1 MIVPVGALNREG
13 VVAASKNND
22 KLLGELAGM
31 LARAERTR
39 RPIGQLAALAGFALT
54 VADAYRIQ
62 LINID
67 RRLRTGR
74 RIVGQKVGLTSQ
86 AMQRMMGVDQ
96 PDFGH
101 LLDDMVLRD
110 GEDCPAGELIA
121 PRVEPEIAF
130 VLARDLRGPG
140 VTRANVI
147 AATAYVVPSIEIID
161 SRIAGWKIGLA
172 DTIADNA
179 SSARI
184 VLGETRTAANSCD
197 LSRVEMALEKNGQL
211 VQTGTGAATLGHPAA
226 AVAWL
231 ANQLAEFG
239 QALEAGG
246 LVMPG
251 ALCRAIDVGRGDV
264 VTATFDR
271 LGAVTVRFI

>member
-1 MIVPVGALNREG
+1 MAAASTNRE
-13 VVAASKNND
+13 AQ
-22 KLLGELAGM
+22 LGELAQM

-39 RPIGQLAALAGFALT
+39 NPIGQFASAAGFELS
-54 VADAYRIQ
+54 VADAYRVQ
-62 LINID
+62 LINVE
-67 RRLRTGR
+67 RRLRAGR
-74 RIVGQKVGLTSQ
+74 RIIGQKVGLTSQ

-110 GEDCPAGELIA
+110 GEDCRAGELIA

-130 VLARDLRGPG
+130 VLSKELRGPG
-140 VTRANVI
+140 ITRADVI
-147 AATAYVVPSIEIID
+147 AATAYVTPAIEIID

-184 VLGETRTAANSCD
+184 VLGETRTAADASD
-197 LSRVEMALEKNGQL
+197 LSLVEMMLEKNGQ
-211 VQTGTGAATLGHPAA
+211 VVERGKGAATLGHPAE

-231 ANQLAEFG
+231 ANKLAEFG
-239 QALEAGG
+239 KALEAGG

-251 ALCRAIDVGRGDV
+251 ALCRAVDVGSGDV

-271 LGAVTVRFI
+271 LGAVTVRFV

>member
-1 MIVPVGALNREG
+1 MAAPSSVHDARLLELARMLAHAEDSRSPVGQLN
-13 VVAASKNND
+13 S
-22 KLLGELAGM
+22 LGGFELS
-31 LARAERTR
+31 
-39 RPIGQLAALAGFALT
+39 

-62 LINID
+62 LINIE
-67 RRLRTGR
+67 RRVGAGR

-101 LLDDMVLRD
+101 ILDDMVLHN
-110 GEDCPAGELIA
+110 GADCRAADLIA

-130 VLARDLRGPG
+130 VLAKKLRGPG
-140 VTRANVI
+140 VTRADVI
-147 AATAYVVPSIEIID
+147 AATSYVTPAIEIID
-161 SRIAGWKIGLA
+161 SRIAGWKISLA

-184 VLGETRTAANSCD
+184 ILGETRIAADSCD
-197 LSRVEMALEKNGQL
+197 LGKVQMELEKNG
-211 VQTGTGAATLGHPAA
+211 VAVENGIGAATLGHPAE

-231 ANQLAEFG
+231 ANRLSDFG
-239 QALEAGG
+239 KELEAGG

-251 ALCRAIDVGRGDV
+251 ALCRAIDVVSGDV
-264 VTATFDR
+264 VTARFNH
-271 LGAVTVRFI
+271 LGAVTVRFV

>member
-1 MIVPVGALNREG
+1 MA
-13 VVAASKNND
+13 AASINRD
-22 KLLGELAGM
+22 AQIDELARM
-31 LARAERTR
+31 LARAESSRS
-39 RPIGQLAALAGFALT
+39 PIGQLAAVTGFDLS

-62 LINID
+62 LINIE
-67 RRLRTGR
+67 RRLRAGR
-74 RIVGQKVGLTSQ
+74 RIVGQKVGLTSH

-101 LLDDMVLRD
+101 ILDDMVLRG

-130 VLARDLRGPG
+130 VLAKELRGPG
-140 VTRANVI
+140 VTRADVI
-147 AATAYVVPSIEIID
+147 AATEYVTPAIEIID

-184 VLGETRTAANSCD
+184 VLGDTKTAANSCD
-197 LSRVEMALEKNGQL
+197 LSLVQMVLEKNGS
-211 VQTGTGAATLGHPAA
+211 VVESGTGAATLGHPAE

-231 ANQLAEFG
+231 ANRLSDFG
-239 QALEAGG
+239 TGLEAGG

-251 ALCRAIDVGRGDV
+251 ALCRAIDVCGGDIIA
-264 VTATFDR
+264 ATFDR
-271 LGAVTVRFI
+271 LGTVTVRFV